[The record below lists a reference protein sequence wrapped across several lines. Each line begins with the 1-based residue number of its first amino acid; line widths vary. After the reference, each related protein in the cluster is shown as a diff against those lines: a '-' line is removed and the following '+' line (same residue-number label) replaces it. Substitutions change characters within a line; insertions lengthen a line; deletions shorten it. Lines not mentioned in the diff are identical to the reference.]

1 MGLSPKSR
9 PDIIADARQNF
20 SQVFGG
26 NCRVFRAPGRVN
38 LIGEHTDY
46 NLGFVMP
53 AAVDLYCAVAVAPRS
68 DRELHAHSA
77 HFGEEVVI
85 DLESPSPLPRGDW
98 SDYVIG
104 TAVALENSGYELRGA
119 NLVVSGEVP
128 LGSGLSSSAAIEVST
143 GAAVLAISSQA
154 LDRKQLALACQRA
167 ENEFVGARCGIMDQF
182 ISAHGRSAHALMLDC
197 RSLESQLLPI
207 PSGLRLLVAN
217 TGVKHQHA
225 AGEYNARR
233 QQCEEG
239 VRLLSSATPGIH
251 SLRDVSAAQLEQ
263 NLHLLPELIYKR
275 CRHVVRENERVLQ
288 MAKALSAGDGEAV
301 GKTMAES
308 HRSLREDYEVSC
320 TELDIMVE
328 IAAGLRGVIGARMT
342 GGGFGGCTV
351 NLVAGQEA
359 GSVQLELMRQ
369 YEARTGIRP
378 EVYVLHATDGV
389 TEVST

>member
-1 MGLSPKSR
+1 MTSSPQAHSQIT
-9 PDIIADARQNF
+9 DVARQTF
-20 SQVFGG
+20 VELFGG
-26 NCRVFRAPGRVN
+26 PCRVFRAPGRVN

-53 AAVDLYCAVAVAPRS
+53 AAVDLYCAVAIAPRS
-68 DRELHAHSA
+68 DRELHAYSA
-77 HFGEEVVI
+77 HFREKVVSE
-85 DLESPSPLPRGDW
+85 LELPSPSPRGDW

-104 TAVALENSGYELRGA
+104 TAVALENFGCELRGA

-143 GAAVLAISSQA
+143 GAALLSISGQSV
-154 LDRKQLALACQRA
+154 DRKQLALACQRA

-197 RSLESQLLPI
+197 RSLDSKLLPI
-207 PSGLRLLVAN
+207 PSGMRLLVAN

-239 VRLLSSATPGIH
+239 VRLLSSAMPGIK
-251 SLRDVSAAQLEQ
+251 SLRDVTAALLEQ
-263 NLHLLPELIYKR
+263 NKSALPELIYQR
-275 CRHVVRENERVLQ
+275 CRHVVTENARVLQ
-288 MAKALSAGDGEAV
+288 MADALANGDLQSV
-301 GKTMAES
+301 GKLMVDS
-308 HRSLREDYEVSC
+308 HRSLRDDYEVSC
-320 TELDIMVE
+320 AELDVMVE
-328 IAAGLRGVIGARMT
+328 IATGLRGVVGARMT

-351 NLVAGQEA
+351 NLVDARDADLVER
-359 GSVQLELMRQ
+359 ELARR

-378 EVYVLHATDGV
+378 EVYILNATEGV
-389 TEVST
+389 TEVSN